1 MATVKLALAELS
13 IEEKVQ
19 LATNIESG
27 LTGNAAFPTPN
38 PSLATLK
45 ATAASLTLAVT
56 KAADVRKQ
64 SEIATIEQDDAED
77 LLDSVITQLGSYVE
91 NTSGGDEAK
100 ILSTGMGV
108 KATPTATGILSAPG
122 PVAANTGDAP
132 NEVDLSWP
140 RLTGAKS
147 FVIQHATDPNTPDG
161 DWKFGTT
168 STKSSCTIGN
178 LVAGTRFWF
187 RVAAVSAAGQ
197 SPWSSPVTARAI

>member
-13 IEEKVQ
+13 IEEKLQ
-19 LATNIESG
+19 LTNNIVSG
-27 LTGNAAFPTPN
+27 LTGNAVFTTPN
-38 PSLATLK
+38 PTLATLQ
-45 ATAASLTLAVT
+45 ATAASLTTAVT
-56 KAADVRKQ
+56 KVADIRKQ

-77 LLDSVITQLGSYVE
+77 LLDSALTQLGSYVE

-108 KATPTATGILSAPG
+108 KAAAAAIGILPAPG

-140 RLTGAKS
+140 RLTGSKS
-147 FVIQHATDPNTPDG
+147 FVIQYATDPNAPDG

-168 STKSSCTIGN
+168 STRSSCTIGN
-178 LVAGTRFWF
+178 LAPGTRFWF
-187 RVAAVSAAGQ
+187 RVAAVGSAGQ

>member
-1 MATVKLALAELS
+1 MATVKLALAELT

-19 LATNIESG
+19 LATNVEAG
-27 LTGNAAFPTPN
+27 LTGNAVFPAPN
-38 PSLATLK
+38 PPLATLK

-56 KAADVRKQ
+56 KAAEARKQ
-64 SEIATIEQDDAED
+64 SEIATLDQDNAED
-77 LLDSVITQLGSYVE
+77 LLDSVLTQLGSYVE

-108 KATPTATGILSAPG
+108 KAAATAAGILSAPG

-147 FVIQHATDPNTPDG
+147 FVIQYATDPNAADG

-168 STKSSCTIGN
+168 STKSSCTVGS
-178 LVAGTRFWF
+178 LVPGTRNWF
-187 RVAAVSAAGQ
+187 RVAAVGSAGQ

>member
-13 IEEKVQ
+13 IEEKTQ
-19 LATNIESG
+19 LANNIASA
-27 LTGNAAFPTPN
+27 LTGNAAFTTPN
-38 PSLATLK
+38 PTLATLQ
-45 ATAASLTLAVT
+45 ATAASLTSAAT
-56 KAADVRKQ
+56 KVADIRKQ

-77 LLDSVITQLGSYVE
+77 LLDSVLTQLGSYVE

-108 KATPTATGILSAPG
+108 KAAAASVGILPAPG

-140 RLTGAKS
+140 RLNGSKS
-147 FVIQHATDPNTPDG
+147 FVVQYATDPNATDG

-178 LVAGTRFWF
+178 LTPGARFWF
-187 RVAAVSAAGQ
+187 RVAAVGSAGQ